1 MKTKDIAINRKA
13 RHDYIIEEVLEAGL
27 VLQGTEIKSLRKGKV
42 QLKESYVSFNNGEA
56 FVKGMSISQYENGT
70 YNNHDETRER
80 KLLLHKSQI
89 RKLYN
94 KVKTQGYTVI
104 PTKIYLVNGKA
115 KIEIALAKGKTLYD
129 KRASDKERSIKREI
143 QKATRR

>member
-1 MKTKDIAINRKA
+1 MRAGEFELFLLPYPTASQLILMKLR
-13 RHDYIIEEVLEAGL
+13 EA
-27 VLQGTEIKSLRKGKV
+27 S
-42 QLKESYVSFNNGEA
+42 
-56 FVKGMSISQYENGT
+56 
-70 YNNHDETRER
+70 ETRER